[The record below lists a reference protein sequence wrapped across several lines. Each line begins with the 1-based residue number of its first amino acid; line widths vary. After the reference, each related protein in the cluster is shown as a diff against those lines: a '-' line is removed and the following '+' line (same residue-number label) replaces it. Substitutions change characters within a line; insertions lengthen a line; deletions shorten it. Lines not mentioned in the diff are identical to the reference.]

1 MVAAGQQLGDADDGT
16 RRREQAVDPH
26 PLVVVQLREVVPAAV
41 GQQDDDH
48 LAGPLPGGGQVA
60 DDLEGGN
67 ERRST

>member
-1 MVAAGQQLGDADDGT
+1 MMAAGQQLGHADDGT
-16 RRREQAVDPH
+16 RRRKQAVDPH

-48 LAGPLPGGGQVA
+48 LAGPLSRDGQVT

-67 ERRST
+67 ERCST